1 VDEKKLLALLKR
13 TGYPVAYS
21 HFSSPQKPPYIAY
34 IHDDPDNFGADDKVY
49 NSAANFIIELY
60 TAKHDPAAQ
69 AGLERI
75 FDDNSIYWERIET
88 WIESEKLF
96 QTAYYV

>member
-1 VDEKKLLALLKR
+1 MDEKKLLALLKR

-49 NSAANFIIELY
+49 NSATNFIVELY
-60 TAKHDPAAQ
+60 TAKHDPEAQ
-69 AGLERI
+69 GRLERI
-75 FDDNSIYWERIET
+75 FADGSVYWERIET